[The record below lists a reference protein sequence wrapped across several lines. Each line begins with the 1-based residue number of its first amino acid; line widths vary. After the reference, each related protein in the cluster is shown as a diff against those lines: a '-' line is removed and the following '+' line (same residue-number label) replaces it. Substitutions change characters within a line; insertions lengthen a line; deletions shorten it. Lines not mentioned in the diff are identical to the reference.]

1 MPISEDHFTT
11 VPIVATIKM
20 VRSESSDDDT
30 CEENDMECTTIQ
42 YPCLHMKNVFSLPEA
57 WFSVCSYNMK

>member
-30 CEENDMECTTIQ
+30 WEEDDVEYNTRQ

-57 WFSVCSYNMK
+57 

>member
-11 VPIVATIKM
+11 VPIAATIKM

-30 CEENDMECTTIQ
+30 WDENDVDIRSF
-42 YPCLHMKNVFSLPEA
+42 PCLHLKNSFLPEA
-57 WFSVCSYNMK
+57 

>member
-20 VRSESSDDDT
+20 IQPESI
-30 CEENDMECTTIQ
+30 END
-42 YPCLHMKNVFSLPEA
+42 A
-57 WFSVCSYNMK
+57 WDENNF

>member
-20 VRSESSDDDT
+20 VRSVSNEDDDDT
-30 CEENDMECTTIQ
+30 WDENDVDYTRQ
-42 YPCLHMKNVFSLPEA
+42 YPCLHMKSTFSMPEA
-57 WFSVCSYNMK
+57 

>member
-20 VRSESSDDDT
+20 VRSVSSDDD
-30 CEENDMECTTIQ
+30 EWDENDLEYTQ
-42 YPCLHMKNVFSLPEA
+42 RYPCLHLKNSFSMPEA
-57 WFSVCSYNMK
+57 

>member
-20 VRSESSDDDT
+20 IQSESIKDD
-30 CEENDMECTTIQ
+30 
-42 YPCLHMKNVFSLPEA
+42 A
-57 WFSVCSYNMK
+57 

>member
-30 CEENDMECTTIQ
+30 WDENDVDYSRQ
-42 YPCLHMKNVFSLPEA
+42 YPCLHLKNAFSLPVKPE
-57 WFSVCSYNMK
+57 FLLV

>member
-20 VRSESSDDDT
+20 VRSETSDDDT
-30 CEENDMECTTIQ
+30 WDENEVEFTRQ
-42 YPCLHMKNVFSLPEA
+42 YPCLHLKNSFSRPEA
-57 WFSVCSYNMK
+57 

>member
-11 VPIVATIKM
+11 VPIAATIKM

-30 CEENDMECTTIQ
+30 WDENEVDISRS
-42 YPCLHMKNVFSLPEA
+42 YPCLHMKSAFSVPEA
-57 WFSVCSYNMK
+57 

>member
-20 VRSESSDDDT
+20 IQSDSSDEDNWD
-30 CEENDMECTTIQ
+30 ESDIGYIRH
-42 YPCLHMKNVFSLPEA
+42 YPCLHMKNTFSMSEA
-57 WFSVCSYNMK
+57 

>member
-20 VRSESSDDDT
+20 VQSDSSDEDNWD
-30 CEENDMECTTIQ
+30 ENDLDYTRK
-42 YPCLHMKNVFSLPEA
+42 YPCLHLKNSFSLPEA
-57 WFSVCSYNMK
+57 